1 MVYKRLLKPNGL
13 IEQFGFANINAR
25 PITIT
30 LPVNYIN
37 TYKAFVTTN
46 NETGIDR
53 FVQTQDKQSG
63 SFKILMDATNAYAD
77 WETVG
82 Y

>member
-1 MVYKRLLKPNGL
+1 M
-13 IEQFGFANINAR
+13 
-25 PITIT
+25 
-30 LPVNYIN
+30 NYIN

-53 FVQTQDKQSG
+53 FVQTLDKQSG
-63 SFKILMDATNAYAD
+63 SFKILMDATNTYAD